1 MERLQQGA
9 TRCGHR
15 CRACRASGSCPAP
28 SQESVRPPLS
38 GASALHPPT
47 LAARRTDVV
56 PSPQVAMQPII
67 TPSIANR
74 RSLCSRQPRSRAKE
88 LHRCFRAW
96 GPLAP
101 RATAGTTRSCRRK
114 PPPSVVSPTPVRA
127 PRSRLPRHRAERE
140 PRGAPPRR
148 PRHRQRRLANLH
160 RRRRRCRRCHCRCR
174 PGIPAPLPMCAG
186 SAPKRASPAAVWGG
200 CWACRGCPRSHC
212 PSSATRS
219 YRRRRR
225 YRPQPPPGCPG
236 CPRC

>member
-15 CRACRASGSCPAP
+15 CRAWRASGSCPAP

-38 GASALHPPT
+38 GASALHPPA

-56 PSPQVAMQPII
+56 PRPQLAMQPI
-67 TPSIANR
+67 TNPSIANR

-88 LHRCFRAW
+88 LHRYFRAW

-101 RATAGTTRSCRRK
+101 RATTGTTRNCRRK
-114 PPPSVVSPTPVRA
+114 PPPSVVSPTPARA

-160 RRRRRCRRCHCRCR
+160 RRRRCRRCQTWHR
-174 PGIPAPLPMCAG
+174 PRPRSQRRRPRRGAG
-186 SAPKRASPAAVWGG
+186 RRASPWPTRRQKASWSSWRWGQ
-200 CWACRGCPRSHC
+200 RGL
-212 PSSATRS
+212 
-219 YRRRRR
+219 
-225 YRPQPPPGCPG
+225 
-236 CPRC
+236 